1 MKVSVIVVVDEN
13 FAIGY
18 KNGLLCHLPA
28 DLKHFKSLTTG
39 KTIIMGRKTFESLPN
54 GALPNRENIVLTR
67 DNSIK
72 FDNAVAF
79 SNLNDALEYCKEKE
93 EVFIIGGGMLYNES
107 LNLADTLYLTCIN
120 HKFEN
125 ADTYFPSINFEEWDI
140 VENNEFEPDDR
151 NKFHYSF
158 KTLKR
163 KSTVI

>member
-79 SNLNDALEYCKEKE
+79 SDLND
-93 EVFIIGGGMLYNES
+93 G
-107 LNLADTLYLTCIN
+107 T
-120 HKFEN
+120 
-125 ADTYFPSINFEEWDI
+125 
-140 VENNEFEPDDR
+140 
-151 NKFHYSF
+151 
-158 KTLKR
+158 
-163 KSTVI
+163 